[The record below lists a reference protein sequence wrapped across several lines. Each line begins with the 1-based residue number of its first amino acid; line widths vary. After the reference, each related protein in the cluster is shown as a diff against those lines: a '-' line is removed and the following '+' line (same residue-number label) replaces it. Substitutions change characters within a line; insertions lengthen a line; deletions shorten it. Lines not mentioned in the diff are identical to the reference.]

1 MALGAGVGAELCVAA
16 NAHRPPLVT
25 DEPLPPEVLAAVET
39 LRAVRHRQDTVPP
52 AARTEG
58 REEVKALPSNGGKH
72 HTCFMTT
79 DNGSYFMIHG
89 SKWILVVCGFN

>member
-39 LRAVRHRQDTVPP
+39 LRAFRHRQETVPP
-52 AARTEG
+52 AARTER

-72 HTCFMTT
+72 HAGFMTT
-79 DNGSYFMIHG
+79 DNGSYFIYPFHG
-89 SKWILVVCGFN
+89 SKWILVV